1 MLNVGILGTGFGLEV
16 LAPAFHSNSVF
27 QISAIYSREAARA
40 KDAKRKLGVRKYY
53 NDWKE
58 LIDNSGVDLV
68 CIATPNHTHYEI
80 AQYALKQNKHIV
92 MAAPFAMHADEAEK
106 LSALANEKSLVGV
119 VSHHYNFFPAR
130 RFVTRL
136 VKEGKVG
143 VVKTV
148 VRRYSSFNRYDQPAV
163 PRWRYSSQMGGGV
176 LNALGS
182 HDVDYLLR
190 TIGGIHK
197 VNAELQTH
205 ITQRSDDTDAYV
217 VCTAD
222 DGYQVEM
229 HFHNGV
235 KATMSVN
242 AAQPGRNLN
251 DFAFYGTEGAL
262 VLNNDSEVLF
272 YDSDGNRERLAIP
285 PNYQITNL
293 PGHRESSPFYMLAET
308 VASAIY
314 NDSSVSPT
322 FEEAVHIQ
330 RVIDAAH
337 ASNGKER
344 WVEIGTSKDQVKQ
357 IHPSSSQTIDKI
369 YE

>member
-1 MLNVGILGTGFGLEV
+1 MLSVGLLGTGFGLEV
-16 LAPAFHSNSVF
+16 LAPAFINNSVF
-27 QISAIYSREAARA
+27 RVSAVYSRDTSRA
-40 KDAKRKLGVRKYY
+40 KQAKRSLGVRKYY
-53 NDWKE
+53 DKWQQ
-58 LIDNSGVDLV
+58 LIDESGTDLI
-68 CIATPNHTHYEI
+68 CIATPNHTHYDI
-80 AQYALKQNKHIV
+80 AEYALQEGKHIII
-92 MAAPFAMHADEAEK
+92 AAPFAMNTEEAEK
-106 LSALANEKSLVGV
+106 LSALANEKNLIAV

-130 RFVTRL
+130 RYVNRL
-136 VKEGKVG
+136 VKDGKVG
-143 VVKTV
+143 VVKTI
-148 VRRYSSFNRYDQPAV
+148 VRRYASFNRYDQPAV
-163 PRWRYSSQMGGGV
+163 PRWRFSKQMGGGV

-190 TIGGIHK
+190 TIGGVHK

-205 ITQRSDDTDAYV
+205 IINRKDDTEALLN
-217 VCTAD
+217 CTAD

-242 AAQPGRNLN
+242 AAQPGRSVN
-251 DFAFYGTEGAL
+251 DFVFYGSEGAL

-272 YDSDGNRERLAIP
+272 YDHQGNRERLAIP

-314 NDSSVSPT
+314 NGTTVSPT
-322 FEEAVHIQ
+322 FDEAVHIQ

-337 ASNGKER
+337 ASDGKEK
-344 WVEIGTSKDQVKQ
+344 WVEIGSSQPKSKN
-357 IHPSSSQTIDKI
+357 IHPSSSQQIDKI